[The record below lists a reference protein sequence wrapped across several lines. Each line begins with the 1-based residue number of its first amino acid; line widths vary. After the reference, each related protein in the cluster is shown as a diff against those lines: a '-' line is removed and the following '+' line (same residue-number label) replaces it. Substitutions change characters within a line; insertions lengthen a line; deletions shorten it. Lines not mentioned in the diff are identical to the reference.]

1 MLNPIL
7 KAIQDCKFH
16 IPLQLLQ
23 STFAPTTV
31 LGRPTALNMD
41 ALIRDKVI
49 DARCRVDCNLTGGT
63 MLDIPL
69 RNIRPMQVPLPS
81 GTPYSWSLIYEIP
94 MSLTQNRVITR
105 VMWIANTI
113 SPISGT
119 YTYASYNG
127 SALTNAA
134 MGVMQ
139 SQAPIPTSSTARVDI
154 INTNTIMISDTNQ
167 WPYDCTMRVYV
178 EYDNEMSQLP
188 SGSYRFFSKL
198 CLYAIKAYIYNTL
211 IINVNQ
217 GELFLGQELGK
228 YKEILD
234 TYADAND
241 LYDAYLEDTMREVLA
256 YSDPNTARDFA
267 RLPIGA
273 GV

>member
-7 KAIQDCKFH
+7 KAIQDAKWQ

-23 STFAPTTV
+23 SAFAPV
-31 LGRPTALNMD
+31 SVFGRPIALNMD
-41 ALIRDKVI
+41 AVIRDKVI
-49 DARCRVDCNLTGGT
+49 DSRVRMDCNLAGGT
-63 MLDIPL
+63 QLDIPL
-69 RNIRPMQVPLPS
+69 RSIQPEQVPLPS
-81 GTPYSWSLIYEIP
+81 GTPYSWSLIYRIP
-94 MSLTQNRVITR
+94 MALTQNRVITR
-105 VMWIANTI
+105 VLWIANTV

-139 SQAPIPTSSTARVDI
+139 SQAPIPSSSTARIDI
-154 INTNTIMISDTNQ
+154 INTNTVMISDTNQ
-167 WPYDCTMRVYV
+167 WPYDCSMRCFV
-178 EYDNEMSQLP
+178 EYDEEMSQLP
-188 SGSYRFFSKL
+188 VGAYRFFSKL

-211 IINVNQ
+211 IIQVNQ
-217 GELFLGQELGK
+217 GELYLGQELGK

-234 TYADAND
+234 SYADANE
-241 LYDAYLEDTMREVLA
+241 LYMTFLDENMREVLA

-267 RLPIGA
+267 RLPIGC